1 MLRKFMRKRF
11 ALAVPAVAALALAAG
26 AYAYFSGGGTGTGSA
41 SVGTTK
47 GFTVTV
53 ASDSSGSL
61 YPGYGSES
69 LAYTVK
75 NNSNG
80 TQNLA
85 GTNVVVA
92 ADGSGNI
99 TSGGKAVAG
108 CLATWFTATDTA
120 PAYGEIQGGQSAT
133 GHVTV
138 TMKDVNVSQ
147 DACQNASPDITV
159 TAS

>member
-1 MLRKFMRKRF
+1 MLRRFTKKRF
-11 ALAVPAVAALALAAG
+11 ALALPAIAALALAAG
-26 AYAYFSGGGTGTGSA
+26 AYAYFSGGGGGTGTA
-41 SVGTTK
+41 SVGATK
-47 GFTVTV
+47 GFAVTV

-61 YPGYGSES
+61 YPGYGAET
-69 LAYTVK
+69 LGYTVK
-75 NNSNG
+75 NNSTG

-85 GTNVVVA
+85 ATNVVVA

-99 TSGGKAVAG
+99 TSGGKAVTG
-108 CLATWFTATDTA
+108 CQASWFNATDTA

-147 DACQNASPDITV
+147 DACQNASPDISV